1 MFFYFNFYPI
11 SMIGYIGVYLAN
23 GEKQT
28 NSRLKKGLMD
38 QVMTAH
44 ESIMVRALYS
54 PPKTFDILLYK
65 IYSRLLE
72 LIHSTPQRSIFD
84 ENLAWI
90 RWICLIEFSGRFTM
104 SLRILHL
111 LLLFFFLFLF
121 SIWIQ

>member
-54 PPKTFDILLYK
+54 LPKTFDILLYK

-84 ENLAWI
+84 ENLA
-90 RWICLIEFSGRFTM
+90 
-104 SLRILHL
+104 
-111 LLLFFFLFLF
+111 
-121 SIWIQ
+121 

>member
-1 MFFYFNFYPI
+1 MD
-11 SMIGYIGVYLAN
+11 IGVYLAN
-23 GEKQT
+23 GEKKNKTKQT
-28 NSRLKKGLMD
+28 NQNQNSSLEKGLMD

-84 ENLAWI
+84 ENLA
-90 RWICLIEFSGRFTM
+90 
-104 SLRILHL
+104 
-111 LLLFFFLFLF
+111 
-121 SIWIQ
+121 